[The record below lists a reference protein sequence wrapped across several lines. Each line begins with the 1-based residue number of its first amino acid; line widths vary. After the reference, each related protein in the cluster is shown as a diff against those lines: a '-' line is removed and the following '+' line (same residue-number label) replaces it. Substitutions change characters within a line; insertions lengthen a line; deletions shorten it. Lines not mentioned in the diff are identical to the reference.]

1 MTPAAKKAL
10 DLLDRVLERIPR
22 AEQREGQAE
31 MVQHVADAIESGE
44 SLVIQAGTGTGK
56 TLGYLIPVLAAGQTA
71 VVATYTKALQ
81 DQLASVDLPLL
92 TEVCDEDDDLAFTWA
107 VLKGRNNYLC
117 RQRVSEIETGHDQ
130 LALEDDG
137 DVGGE
142 DQIAVPVL
150 VEEPEAIVGS
160 DDVAD
165 FEGFHETSIPP
176 AAAGFTWIL
185 AEVSRNRDA
194 SST

>member
-1 MTPAAKKAL
+1 MEGFHAEVTTSYAPWL
-10 DLLDRVLERIPR
+10 VRLVLPDDPSAEEQGDIPR
-22 AEQREGQAE
+22 
-31 MVQHVADAIESGE
+31 
-44 SLVIQAGTGTGK
+44 SLAKG
-56 TLGYLIPVLAAGQTA
+56 AASS
-71 VVATYTKALQ
+71 Y
-81 DQLASVDLPLL
+81 
-92 TEVCDEDDDLAFTWA
+92 
-107 VLKGRNNYLC
+107 
-117 RQRVSEIETGHDQ
+117 
-130 LALEDDG
+130 LEDDG

-176 AAAGFTWIL
+176 AAAGFTRIL

-194 SST
+194 SSM